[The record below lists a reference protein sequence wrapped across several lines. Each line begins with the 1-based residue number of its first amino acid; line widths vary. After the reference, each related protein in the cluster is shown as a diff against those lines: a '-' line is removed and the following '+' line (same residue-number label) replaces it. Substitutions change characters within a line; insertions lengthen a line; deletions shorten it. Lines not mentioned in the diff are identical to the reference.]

1 MIRITFF
8 YTHGTSVPSISHLT
22 LMTSTLYGISPKVCD
37 TVKKALQWLEANHL
51 PVSFFDYREQPLP
64 PATLDSWI
72 EAIGWEALLN
82 KRSTSFRT
90 LADEDKQQLDTE
102 KARQLMLANP
112 TLIKRPVLQQGTK
125 VMAGFNEIAYRE
137 WFGL

>member
-1 MIRITFF
+1 
-8 YTHGTSVPSISHLT
+8 
-22 LMTSTLYGISPKVCD
+22 MTSTLYGISPKVCD
-37 TVKKALQWLEANHL
+37 TVKNLEMAGRQ
-51 PVSFFDYREQPLP
+51 PSASQFFDYREQPLP
-64 PATLDSWI
+64 PEILDSWI

-82 KRSTSFRT
+82 KRSTSFRA
-90 LADEDKQQLDTE
+90 LADADKQQLNTE

-125 VMAGFNEIAYRE
+125 VMAGFNETAYRE